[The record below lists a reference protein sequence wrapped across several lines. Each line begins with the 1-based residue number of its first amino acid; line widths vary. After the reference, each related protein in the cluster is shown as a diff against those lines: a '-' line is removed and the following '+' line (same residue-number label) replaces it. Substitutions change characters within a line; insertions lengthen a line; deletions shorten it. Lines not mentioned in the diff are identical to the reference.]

1 MEEFKQV
8 YIIVKSSEGKPVVI
22 GSALLIEEMNFDC
35 AFEMLRRMAEEAIF
49 EFLKELKLKRKTK
62 EKKQ

>member
-1 MEEFKQV
+1 MGEFKQV
-8 YIIVKSSEGKPVVI
+8 YIIVKSSEGKPIVI
-22 GSALLIEEMNFDC
+22 GSAILIEEMSFDC

-49 EFLKELKLKRKTK
+49 EFLKELKFKTK